1 MRQRVIDTEARQ
13 QNAIAG
19 TWSQISVY
27 LLLTVAISA
36 VFWYCIIHT
45 GRLGAG
51 RGLYVTGLMWSPGL
65 AGLIARYLY
74 EGSVRN
80 HGWSWDRTR
89 YQVLSYLIPLGYA
102 LTVYV
107 AVWMAGLGGFYN
119 VSFVKTQAADLGW
132 SGLPAALQLTLYVA
146 LVGSVGMATSCATAL
161 GEEIGWRG
169 FLVPQLAKVTSFT
182 NVSLLSGLVW
192 SAWHY
197 PILLFA
203 DYNSGTP
210 AWFGLTCFTV
220 MVVGISFVFAWMR
233 LKSGSVWTAMFLHAS
248 HNLWI
253 QGIFDRLTI
262 DTGNTRFVIGEF
274 GIGLALAA
282 VATAFLAWR
291 RRGQVS

>member
-1 MRQRVIDTEARQ
+1 MTDTEARQ
-13 QNAIAG
+13 QNALAE
-19 TWSQISVY
+19 TWSQIRVY

-36 VFWYCIIHT
+36 VFWYCIVHT

-51 RGLYVTGLMWSPGL
+51 RGLYVTGLMWSPGI

-80 HGWSWDRTR
+80 HGWSWGRTR

-102 LTVYV
+102 LAVYV
-107 AVWMAGLGGFYN
+107 AVWMTGLGGFYN
-119 VSFVKTQAADLGW
+119 VAFVTTQAADLGW
-132 SGLPAALQLTLYVA
+132 SGLPGALQLTLYVV
-146 LVGSVGMATSCATAL
+146 LVGTVGMATSCATAL

-197 PILLFA
+197 PILLLA

-210 AWFGLTCFTV
+210 AWFGLTCFTG

-233 LKSGSVWTAMFLHAS
+233 LKSGSVWTGMFLHAS

-253 QGIFDRLTI
+253 QGIFDPLTT
-262 DTGNTRFVIGEF
+262 DTGKTRFVIGEF
-274 GIGLALAA
+274 GIGLAGAA
-282 VATAFLAWR
+282 VVVAFVTWQ
-291 RRGQVS
+291 RRGEVS